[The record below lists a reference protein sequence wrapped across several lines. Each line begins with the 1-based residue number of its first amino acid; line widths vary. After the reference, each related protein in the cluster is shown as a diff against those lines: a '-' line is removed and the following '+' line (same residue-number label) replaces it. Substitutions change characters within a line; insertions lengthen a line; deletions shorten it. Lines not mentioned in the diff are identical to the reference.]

1 MINIAGNL
9 THFQSSIDL
18 NTAILDKICEKFDS
32 QQDNSS
38 RDDSVISVLDSLKIN
53 DLSSVKEGFQNNLV
67 IVN

>member
-38 RDDSVISVLDSLKIN
+38 RDDSVISVLD
-53 DLSSVKEGFQNNLV
+53 
-67 IVN
+67 